1 MTDQLPGQKAQDLR
15 GILGTILHTYQQA
28 RSEVSFGGE
37 NEVSEVFRELREAV
51 ERIPTVAGNQ
61 YLKVVASYGKGNW
74 ATIPWLSI
82 LDRRETTTTQ
92 RGIYVVYLFSEAG
105 DGVYLTLAQGVTELE
120 SLHRKEAVRKL
131 NDRADGVRALIPSL
145 AGAGFDFSAG
155 IDLRSKGSKARM
167 YEASTIASK
176 YYGVDELPSDESLI
190 ADLDAALGAYGA
202 VVDAHKGRVAPRLE
216 RRVALVGTWG
226 TISRD
231 FSSVRESIDSNGG
244 WASGWTFRLREGV
257 RDELSRGFT
266 LYINGGRRQIVARA
280 RVGALRCAPS
290 ADGMANP
297 WPALPGTHDEGNR
310 FNDSANG
317 AYKTWFK
324 VEAIDS
330 IDPFPVEELDLVDGF
345 STSLSVVNQNAFG
358 YVYERLK
365 DSYPGADDGRDAAGA
380 DESTISAE
388 PEPDLDMSWLAAETL
403 LTEEALGS
411 MIDCLRG
418 SQPQLILAGPP
429 GTSKTW
435 VAQKLATYLTNGRKG
450 AVRLVQFHPS
460 YTYEAFI
467 EGLRPVAGPSG
478 VSFDVTAG
486 VVLQVVR
493 DMHKGGHLNDPD
505 HPYVIIMDEANRANL
520 PRVMGELLYLL
531 EYRDQAI
538 SLQLSKEFKLPSN
551 LMFIATM
558 NTADRSIRSIDAAMR
573 RRFEIFE
580 LAPDAEMLERYF
592 SSIALP
598 SAAVIE
604 GLSRLN
610 GHLTTDLDRHHT
622 IGHSFFMRNDMS
634 PKVLREVWM
643 RKLLPLIEEYYYD
656 QPDGIGSL
664 SVNQLWP
671 DYAD

>member
-1 MTDQLPGQKAQDLR
+1 MTDQLPGQESQNLR
-15 GILGTILHTYQQA
+15 AKLGTILRTYQHA

-37 NEVSEVFRELREAV
+37 NEVADVFRELKEGV
-51 ERIPTVAGNQ
+51 ERLAIVAGNEH
-61 YLKVVASYGKGNW
+61 LKVVASYGKGNW

-92 RGIYVVYLFSEAG
+92 RGVYVVYLFSEAG
-105 DGVYLTLAQGVTELE
+105 DGVYLTLAQGVTEFE

-131 NDRADGVRALIPSL
+131 NDRADGIRALIPSL
-145 AGAGFDFSAG
+145 ADAGFDLSSG
-155 IDLRSKGSKARM
+155 IDLRSSGSKARM
-167 YEASTIASK
+167 YEASTIAFK
-176 YYGVDELPSDESLI
+176 YYGVDELPSDQSLI
-190 ADLDAALGAYGA
+190 VDLEAALQAYGA
-202 VVDAHKGRVAPRLE
+202 VVDAHSDRVAPRLD
-216 RRVALVGTWG
+216 RRIALVGTWQ

-231 FSSVRESIDSNGG
+231 YGSVLEGIDSNGG

-257 RDELSRGFT
+257 RDELSSGFT
-266 LYINGGRRQIVARA
+266 LYINGGKRQIVAKA
-280 RVGALRCAPS
+280 RVGMLRCAPS
-290 ADGMANP
+290 ADGIANP
-297 WPALPGTHDEGNR
+297 WPSLPGTYDEGNR

-324 VEAIDS
+324 LEAIEF
-330 IDPFPVEELDLVDGF
+330 ITPFPVEELELLDGF
-345 STSLSVVNQNAFG
+345 STPNSVVNQNAFG
-358 YVYERLK
+358 YVYERIK
-365 DSYPGADDGRDAAGA
+365 DSWLGDDESQDAARVEA
-380 DESTISAE
+380 SSAPVE
-388 PEPDLDMSWLAAETL
+388 LEVDLDMSWLAAETL
-403 LTEEALGS
+403 LAEGELSS

-435 VAQKLATYLTNGRKG
+435 VAQKLATYLTRARKG

-478 VSFDVTAG
+478 VSFDVKAG
-486 VVLQVVR
+486 VVLQIVS
-493 DMHKGGHLNDPD
+493 DMRKAGHLNDPD

-580 LAPDAEMLERYF
+580 LAPDADVLERYF
-592 SSIALP
+592 NSRALP
-598 SAAVIE
+598 SEAVVE

-610 GHLTTDLDRHHT
+610 DHLTRDLDRHHT

-634 PKVLREVWM
+634 PKVLREVWK

-656 QPDGIGSL
+656 QPDGIGAL

>member
-1 MTDQLPGQKAQDLR
+1 MTDQLPGEKAQDLR
-15 GILGTILHTYQQA
+15 GMLSTILRTYQRT

-51 ERIPTVAGNQ
+51 ESVPTVAGNE

-92 RGIYVVYLFSEAG
+92 RGVYVVYLFSEAG
-105 DGVYLTLAQGVTELE
+105 DGVYLTLAQGITELE

-131 NDRADGVRALIPSL
+131 NDRADRVRALIPSL
-145 AGAGFDFSAG
+145 AGAGFDFLAG
-155 IDLRSKGSKARM
+155 VDLRSKGSKARM

-190 ADLDAALGAYGA
+190 ADLDAALRAYGA
-202 VVDAHKGRVAPRLE
+202 VVDAHNGRVAPGLE

-226 TISRD
+226 TVSRD
-231 FSSVRESIDSNGG
+231 FSSVREGIDSHGG

-257 RDELSRGFT
+257 RDQLSRGFT

-290 ADGMANP
+290 ADGIANP
-297 WPALPGTHDEGNR
+297 WPSLPGTRDEGNR

-324 VEAIDS
+324 VEAIEF
-330 IDPFPVEELDLVDGF
+330 IDPFPVEELELVDGL

-358 YVYERLK
+358 YVYERLE
-365 DSYPGADDGRDAAGA
+365 DSCPGDDGRQNAAGA
-380 DESTISAE
+380 YRSTVSAE
-388 PEPDLDMSWLAAETL
+388 PEPDLDMSWLVAETL
-403 LTEEALGS
+403 LTEEALGG
-411 MIDCLRG
+411 MTDCLRG

-435 VAQKLATYLTNGRKG
+435 VAQRVATYLTNGRRG

-467 EGLRPVAGPSG
+467 EGLRPIAGPSG

-493 DMHKGGHLNDPD
+493 DMRQAGHLNDRD

-538 SLQLSKEFKLPSN
+538 SLQLSEEFKLPSN
-551 LMFIATM
+551 LLFIATM

-580 LAPDAEMLERYF
+580 LAPDADVLKRYYN
-592 SSIALP
+592 SKGLP
-598 SAAVIE
+598 SEAVIE

-610 GHLTTDLDRHHT
+610 GHLTRDLDRHHT

-656 QPDGIGSL
+656 QPDGMGSL

-671 DYAD
+671 GYGD

>member
-1 MTDQLPGQKAQDLR
+1 
-15 GILGTILHTYQQA
+15 
-28 RSEVSFGGE
+28 
-37 NEVSEVFRELREAV
+37 
-51 ERIPTVAGNQ
+51 
-61 YLKVVASYGKGNW
+61 
-74 ATIPWLSI
+74 
-82 LDRRETTTTQ
+82 
-92 RGIYVVYLFSEAG
+92 
-105 DGVYLTLAQGVTELE
+105 
-120 SLHRKEAVRKL
+120 
-131 NDRADGVRALIPSL
+131 
-145 AGAGFDFSAG
+145 
-155 IDLRSKGSKARM
+155 M

-176 YYGVDELPSDESLI
+176 YYGVDELPPDESLI
-190 ADLDAALGAYGA
+190 ADLDAALRAYGA
-202 VVDAHKGRVAPRLE
+202 VVDAQKGRVAPGLE

-226 TISRD
+226 TISQD
-231 FSSVRESIDSNGG
+231 FSSVRESIDTNGG

-266 LYINGGRRQIVARA
+266 LYINGGGRKIVARA

-324 VEAIDS
+324 VEAIEFVN
-330 IDPFPVEELDLVDGF
+330 PFSVEELELVDGL

-358 YVYERLK
+358 YVYERFK
-365 DSYPGADDGRDAAGA
+365 DSYPGDDDGQAAAGA
-380 DESTISAE
+380 YGSTISAE

-435 VAQKLATYLTNGRKG
+435 VAQRLATYLTNGRKG

-493 DMHKGGHLNDPD
+493 DMRQAGHLNAPD

-580 LAPDAEMLERYF
+580 LAPDAEVLERYF

-610 GHLTTDLDRHHT
+610 GHLTRDLDRHHT

-656 QPDGIGSL
+656 QPDGMGSL
-664 SVNQLWP
+664 SVNHLWP

>member
-1 MTDQLPGQKAQDLR
+1 MTDQLPGQDSQDLR
-15 GILGTILHTYQQA
+15 SMLGTILRKYQHA

-37 NEVSEVFRELREAV
+37 NEIADVFRELKEAV
-51 ERIPTVAGNQ
+51 ASLPNVAGNEH
-61 YLKVVASYGKGNW
+61 LKVVASYGKGNW

-92 RGIYVVYLFSEAG
+92 RGVYVVYLFSEAG

-131 NDRADGVRALIPSL
+131 NDRADGVRALIPGL
-145 AGAGFDFSAG
+145 AGAGFDSAG

-190 ADLDAALGAYGA
+190 ADLDAALRAYGA
-202 VVDAHKGRVAPRLE
+202 VVAAHQERVAPGLE

-231 FSSVRESIDSNGG
+231 FSSVREGIDSNGG
-244 WASGWTFRLREGV
+244 WASGWTFKLREGV

-266 LYINGGRRQIVARA
+266 LYINGGRRQIVAKA
-280 RVGALRCAPS
+280 RVGALSCAPS
-290 ADGMANP
+290 VDGMANP
-297 WPALPGTHDEGNR
+297 WPSLPGTHDEGNR

-324 VEAIDS
+324 VEAIDF
-330 IDPFPVEELDLVDGF
+330 IDPFPVEELELVDGF

-365 DSYPGADDGRDAAGA
+365 DSYPLDGGGQNSAGG
-380 DESTISAE
+380 DGSTISVE
-388 PEPDLDMSWLAAETL
+388 PEPDLDISWLEAETL
-403 LTEEALGS
+403 LTEEVLGS

-418 SQPQLILAGPP
+418 TQPQLILAGPP

-493 DMHKGGHLNDPD
+493 DMRQAGHLNDPD

-558 NTADRSIRSIDAAMR
+558 NTADRSVRSIDAAMR

-580 LAPDAEMLERYF
+580 LAPDAEVLERYF

-610 GHLTTDLDRHHT
+610 GHLTRDLDRHHT

-656 QPDGIGSL
+656 QPDGMGSL

>member
-1 MTDQLPGQKAQDLR
+1 MTDQLPGETPRDMRDMIGA
-15 GILGTILHTYQQA
+15 ILGGYQQA
-28 RSEVSFGGE
+28 RSEITFGGE
-37 NEVSEVFRELREAV
+37 NDVTELFRRLKESV
-51 ERIPTVAGNQ
+51 ESIPTVADNKH
-61 YLKVVASYGKGNW
+61 LKVVASYGKGNW

-82 LDRRETTTTQ
+82 LDRRETNTTQ
-92 RGIYVVYLFSEAG
+92 RGVYVVYLFSEAG
-105 DGVYLTLAQGVTELE
+105 DGVYLTLAQGVNELE
-120 SLHRKEAVRKL
+120 SLHRKEAVRRL
-131 NDRADGVRALIPSL
+131 NERAVGLRALIPNL
-145 AGAGFDFSAG
+145 ADVGFDFSPG
-155 IDLRSKGSKARM
+155 IDLRSKNSKARM
-167 YEASTIASK
+167 YEASTIACK
-176 YYGVDELPSDESLI
+176 YYAVDKLPSDSVLI
-190 ADLDAALGAYGA
+190 ADLNVALNAYDT
-202 VVDAHKGRVAPRLE
+202 VVLSRKQQAPE
-216 RRVALVGTWG
+216 PDRRAALVGTWQ
-226 TISRD
+226 TIARD
-231 FSSVRESIDSNGG
+231 FKAVRESINGNGG
-244 WASGWTFRLREGV
+244 WASGWTFRLRESV
-257 RDELSRGFT
+257 RDALSKGFT
-266 LYINGGRRQIVARA
+266 LYINGGRRQIIARA
-280 RVGALRCAPS
+280 SVATLECAPTS
-290 ADGMANP
+290 DGMENP
-297 WPALPGTHDEGNR
+297 WPSLPGTYHERNR
-310 FNDSANG
+310 YNDSANG
-317 AYKTWFK
+317 AFKTWFRI
-324 VEAIDS
+324 EAIEYLE
-330 IDPFPVEELDLVDGF
+330 PFSVDELQLVEGL
-345 STSLSVVNQNAFG
+345 STPDSVVNPNAFG
-358 YVYERLK
+358 YVYERLNESWAGSNVRIDRSK
-365 DSYPGADDGRDAAGA
+365 DGA
-380 DESTISAE
+380 TPSAE

-493 DMHKGGHLNDPD
+493 DMRQAGHLNDPN

-580 LAPDAEMLERYF
+580 LAPDAEVLERYF

-610 GHLTTDLDRHHT
+610 GHLTRDLDRHHT

-656 QPDGIGSL
+656 QPDGMGSL

>member
-1 MTDQLPGQKAQDLR
+1 MTDHLPGQRAQDLR
-15 GILGTILHTYQQA
+15 GLLGTILRTYQKA

-51 ERIPTVAGNQ
+51 ESIPTVAGNEH
-61 YLKVVASYGKGNW
+61 LKVVASYGKGNW

-176 YYGVDELPSDESLI
+176 YYRVDELPSDESLI
-190 ADLDAALGAYGA
+190 ADLDAALRAYGA
-202 VVDAHKGRVAPRLE
+202 VVDAHKGRVAPGLE

-266 LYINGGRRQIVARA
+266 LYINGGGRKIVARA

-297 WPALPGTHDEGNR
+297 WPSLPGTHDEGNR

-324 VEAIDS
+324 VEAIEF
-330 IDPFPVEELDLVDGF
+330 IDPFPVEELDLVDGL

-365 DSYPGADDGRDAAGA
+365 DSYLGDDDGQDAAGA
-380 DESTISAE
+380 DGSTISAE

-493 DMHKGGHLNDPD
+493 DMRQAGHLNDPD

-580 LAPDAEMLERYF
+580 LAPDADVLERYL
-592 SSIALP
+592 SSLALP

-610 GHLTTDLDRHHT
+610 GHLTRDLDRHHT

-656 QPDGIGSL
+656 QPDGMGSL
-664 SVNQLWP
+664 SVNHLWP

>member
-1 MTDQLPGQKAQDLR
+1 MTNLLPGQEAQELR
-15 GILGTILHTYQQA
+15 GKLGTILRTYQRA

-37 NEVSEVFRELREAV
+37 NEVAEVFRELREAV
-51 ERIPTVAGNQ
+51 ESLPIVAGNE

-74 ATIPWLSI
+74 ATIPWLSV

-92 RGIYVVYLFSEAG
+92 RGVYVVYLFSEAG
-105 DGVYLTLAQGVTELE
+105 NGVYLTLAQGVTELD

-131 NDRADGVRALIPSL
+131 NDRAEGIRALIPGL

-155 IDLRSKGSKARM
+155 IDLRSNGSKARM

-176 YYGVDELPSDESLI
+176 YYGVDELPSDEALI
-190 ADLDAALGAYGA
+190 ADLEAALQAYGV
-202 VVDAHKGRVAPRLE
+202 VVDAHKGRVAPGLG
-216 RRVALVGTWG
+216 RRIALVGTWQ

-231 FSSVRESIDSNGG
+231 FDSVREGIDSHGG

-257 RDELSRGFT
+257 RDELSGGFT
-266 LYINGGRRQIVARA
+266 LYINGGRRQIVAIA
-280 RVGALRCAPS
+280 RVGAIRCAPS

-297 WPALPGTHDEGNR
+297 WPSLPGTYDEGNR

-324 VEAIDS
+324 VEAIEFIDS
-330 IDPFPVEELDLVDGF
+330 FPVEELDLVDGF
-345 STSLSVVNQNAFG
+345 STSSSVVNQNAFG

-365 DSYPGADDGRDAAGA
+365 DSYLRDGDAQDPTDVDGS
-380 DESTISAE
+380 DMSVDLKL
-388 PEPDLDMSWLAAETL
+388 DLDMSWLAAETL
-403 LTEEALGS
+403 LTEEVLGS
-411 MIDCLRG
+411 MIDCLSG

-435 VAQKLATYLTNGRKG
+435 VAQRLAAYLTRGRAG

-478 VSFDVTAG
+478 VSFEVTAG
-486 VVLQVVR
+486 IVLQVVS
-493 DMHKGGHLNDPD
+493 DMRRAGHLNDPH

-531 EYRDQAI
+531 EYRDQTI

-551 LMFIATM
+551 LKFIATM

-580 LAPDAEMLERYF
+580 LAPDAHVLERYF
-592 SSIALP
+592 NSIALP
-598 SAAVIE
+598 SAIVIE

-610 GHLTTDLDRHHT
+610 EHLTRDLDRHHT

-634 PKVLREVWM
+634 PKVLRDIWM

-656 QPDGIGSL
+656 QPDGMGAL

-671 DYAD
+671 EYAD

>member
-1 MTDQLPGQKAQDLR
+1 MTDHLPGQKPQDLR
-15 GILGTILHTYQQA
+15 GMLGTILRTYQQA

-37 NEVSEVFRELREAV
+37 NEISEVFRNLRETV
-51 ERIPTVAGNQ
+51 ESLPTVAGNDH
-61 YLKVVASYGKGNW
+61 LKVVASYGKGNW
-74 ATIPWLSI
+74 ATIPWLSL

-92 RGIYVVYLFSEAG
+92 RGVYVVYLFSEAG

-176 YYGVDELPSDESLI
+176 YYRVDELPSDESLI
-190 ADLDAALGAYGA
+190 ADLDAALRAYGA
-202 VVDAHKGRVAPRLE
+202 VVDAHKVRVAPGLE

-226 TISRD
+226 TISQD

-244 WASGWTFRLREGV
+244 WASGWTFKLREDL

-266 LYINGGRRQIVARA
+266 LYINGGGRKIVARA

-297 WPALPGTHDEGNR
+297 WPSLPGTHDEGNR

-324 VEAIDS
+324 VEAIEF
-330 IDPFPVEELDLVDGF
+330 IDPFPVEELELVDGF

-365 DSYPGADDGRDAAGA
+365 DSWRGDDYGRDAIGG
-380 DESTISAE
+380 DGSTISAE
-388 PEPDLDMSWLAAETL
+388 LEADLDMSWLAAETL

-435 VAQKLATYLTNGRKG
+435 VAQKLATYLTNGRTG

-493 DMHKGGHLNDPD
+493 DMRQAGHLNDPH

-580 LAPDAEMLERYF
+580 LAPDAEVLERYL

-610 GHLTTDLDRHHT
+610 GHLTRDLDRHHT

-634 PKVLREVWM
+634 PKVLREVWT

-656 QPDGIGSL
+656 QPDGMGSL
-664 SVNQLWP
+664 SVNQLWH

>member
-1 MTDQLPGQKAQDLR
+1 MTDHLPGQRAQDLR
-15 GILGTILHTYQQA
+15 GLLGTILRTYQKA

-51 ERIPTVAGNQ
+51 ESIPTVAGNEH
-61 YLKVVASYGKGNW
+61 LKVVASYGKGNW

-145 AGAGFDFSAG
+145 AGAGFHFSAG

-176 YYGVDELPSDESLI
+176 YYRVDELPSDELLI
-190 ADLDAALGAYGA
+190 ADLDAALRAYGA
-202 VVDAHKGRVAPRLE
+202 VVDAHKGRVASGLE

-226 TISRD
+226 TISQD

-266 LYINGGRRQIVARA
+266 LYINGGGRKIVATA

-297 WPALPGTHDEGNR
+297 WPSLPGTHDEGNR

-324 VEAIDS
+324 VEAIEF
-330 IDPFPVEELDLVDGF
+330 IDPFPVEELELVDGF

-365 DSYPGADDGRDAAGA
+365 DSYPGDDDGQDAAGA
-380 DESTISAE
+380 DGSTISAE

-493 DMHKGGHLNDPD
+493 EMRQAGHLNDPD

-580 LAPDAEMLERYF
+580 LAPDADVLERYL
-592 SSIALP
+592 SSMALP

-604 GLSRLN
+604 GLSKLN
-610 GHLTTDLDRHHT
+610 GHLTRDLDRHHT

-634 PKVLREVWM
+634 PKVLREVWI

-656 QPDGIGSL
+656 QPDGMGSL

>member
-1 MTDQLPGQKAQDLR
+1 MTDHLPGQKAQGLR
-15 GILGTILHTYQQA
+15 GMLGTILRTYQQA

-37 NEVSEVFRELREAV
+37 NQVSEVFRQLREAV
-51 ERIPTVAGNQ
+51 ERIRTVAGNEH
-61 YLKVVASYGKGNW
+61 LKVVASYGKGNW

-92 RGIYVVYLFSEAG
+92 RGVYVVYLFSEAG

-176 YYGVDELPSDESLI
+176 YYRVDELPSDESLI
-190 ADLDAALGAYGA
+190 ADLDAALRAYGT

-226 TISRD
+226 TISQD

-244 WASGWTFRLREGV
+244 WASGWTFKLREDL

-266 LYINGGRRQIVARA
+266 LYINGGGRKIVARA

-297 WPALPGTHDEGNR
+297 WPLLPGTHDEGNR

-324 VEAIDS
+324 VEAIEF
-330 IDPFPVEELDLVDGF
+330 IDPFPVEELELVNGF

-365 DSYPGADDGRDAAGA
+365 DSWPGDDDGQGTAGG
-380 DESTISAE
+380 DGSTISAE

-403 LTEEALGS
+403 LTEEALSS

-493 DMHKGGHLNDPD
+493 DMHKAGHLNDPD

-580 LAPDAEMLERYF
+580 LAPDAAVLERYL

-598 SAAVIE
+598 SAALIE

-610 GHLTTDLDRHHT
+610 GHLTRDLDRHHT

-634 PKVLREVWM
+634 PKVLREVWT

-656 QPDGIGSL
+656 QPDGMGSL

>member
-15 GILGTILHTYQQA
+15 GMLGTILRTYQQA

-131 NDRADGVRALIPSL
+131 NDRADRVRALIPSL

-176 YYGVDELPSDESLI
+176 YYRVDELPSDESLI
-190 ADLDAALGAYGA
+190 ADLDAALRAYGA
-202 VVDAHKGRVAPRLE
+202 VVDAHTGRVAPGLE

-266 LYINGGRRQIVARA
+266 LYINGGGRKIVARA
-280 RVGALRCAPS
+280 RVGALRCASS
-290 ADGMANP
+290 AEGMANP
-297 WPALPGTHDEGNR
+297 WPSLPGTHEEGNR

-324 VEAIDS
+324 VEAIEF
-330 IDPFPVEELDLVDGF
+330 IDPFPVEELELVDGF
-345 STSLSVVNQNAFG
+345 STSLNVVNQNAFG

-365 DSYPGADDGRDAAGA
+365 DSYPGDDDGRDAAGA
-380 DESTISAE
+380 DGSTISAE
-388 PEPDLDMSWLAAETL
+388 PELDLDMSWLAAETL

-411 MIDCLRG
+411 MVDCLRG

-435 VAQKLATYLTNGRKG
+435 VAQKLATYLTNGRKD

-493 DMHKGGHLNDPD
+493 DMHQAGHLNDPD

-580 LAPDAEMLERYF
+580 LAPDAEVLERYF

-610 GHLTTDLDRHHT
+610 GHLTRDLDRHHT

-656 QPDGIGSL
+656 QPDGMGSL

>member
-1 MTDQLPGQKAQDLR
+1 MTDRLPTSRTQGLR
-15 GILGTILHTYQQA
+15 NMLGTILRTYQQA

-61 YLKVVASYGKGNW
+61 HLKVVASYGKGNW

-92 RGIYVVYLFSEAG
+92 RGVYVVYLFSEAG

-131 NDRADGVRALIPSL
+131 NYRADGVRALIPSL

-190 ADLDAALGAYGA
+190 ADLDAALQAYGA
-202 VVDAHKGRVAPRLE
+202 VVDAYKGRVAPGLE

-244 WASGWTFRLREGV
+244 WASGWTFKLREGL

-266 LYINGGRRQIVARA
+266 LYINGGGRKIVARA

-297 WPALPGTHDEGNR
+297 WPSLPGTHDEGNR

-324 VEAIDS
+324 VEAIEF
-330 IDPFPVEELDLVDGF
+330 IDPFPVEELELVDGF

-365 DSYPGADDGRDAAGA
+365 DSWPGDDDGQDAAGG
-380 DESTISAE
+380 DGSTISAE

-411 MIDCLRG
+411 MINCLRG

-493 DMHKGGHLNDPD
+493 DMHKAGHLNDPD

-558 NTADRSIRSIDAAMR
+558 NTADRSIRFIDAAMR

-580 LAPDAEMLERYF
+580 LAPDAQVLERYL

-610 GHLTTDLDRHHT
+610 GHLTRDLDRHHT

-634 PKVLREVWM
+634 PKVLREVWT

-656 QPDGIGSL
+656 QPDGMGSL

>member
-1 MTDQLPGQKAQDLR
+1 MTDHLPGQKAQDLR
-15 GILGTILHTYQQA
+15 GMLGTILRTYQQA

-37 NEVSEVFRELREAV
+37 NQVSEVFRDLREAV

-61 YLKVVASYGKGNW
+61 HLKVVASYGKGNW

-92 RGIYVVYLFSEAG
+92 RGVYVVYLFSEAG

-176 YYGVDELPSDESLI
+176 YYRVDELPSDELLI
-190 ADLDAALGAYGA
+190 ADLDAALRAYGA
-202 VVDAHKGRVAPRLE
+202 VVDAHKGWVAPGLE

-226 TISRD
+226 TISQD

-244 WASGWTFRLREGV
+244 WASGWTFKLREGV

-266 LYINGGRRQIVARA
+266 LYINGGGRKIVARA
-280 RVGALRCAPS
+280 RVGSLRCAPS
-290 ADGMANP
+290 ADGIGNP
-297 WPALPGTHDEGNR
+297 WPSLPGTHDEGNR

-324 VEAIDS
+324 VEAIEF
-330 IDPFPVEELDLVDGF
+330 IEPFPVEELELVDGF
-345 STSLSVVNQNAFG
+345 ATSTSVVNQNAFG
-358 YVYERLK
+358 YVYERLN
-365 DSYPGADDGRDAAGA
+365 DSWRGDDDGQDAAGGVR
-380 DESTISAE
+380 STISAE
-388 PEPDLDMSWLAAETL
+388 LEPDLDMSWLVAETL

-478 VSFDVTAG
+478 VSFDVTPG

-493 DMHKGGHLNDPD
+493 DMRQAGHLNDPD
-505 HPYVIIMDEANRANL
+505 HPCVIIMDEANRANL

-580 LAPDAEMLERYF
+580 LAPDADVLERYF
-592 SSIALP
+592 SSVALP

-610 GHLTTDLDRHHT
+610 GHLTRDLDRHHT

-656 QPDGIGSL
+656 QPDGMGSL

>member
-1 MTDQLPGQKAQDLR
+1 M
-15 GILGTILHTYQQA
+15 LGTILRTYQQA

-37 NEVSEVFRELREAV
+37 NQVSEVFRVLREAV
-51 ERIPTVAGNQ
+51 EGIPTVAGNQ

-131 NDRADGVRALIPSL
+131 NERADGVRALIPSL

-155 IDLRSKGSKARM
+155 INLRSKSSKARM

-190 ADLDAALGAYGA
+190 ADLDAALRAYGA
-202 VVDAHKGRVAPRLE
+202 VVDAHKGRVASGLE
-216 RRVALVGTWG
+216 GRVALVGTWG

-297 WPALPGTHDEGNR
+297 WPSLPGTQDEGNR

-317 AYKTWFK
+317 AYKTWLK
-324 VEAIDS
+324 IEAIEF
-330 IDPFPVEELDLVDGF
+330 IDPFPVEELELVDGF
-345 STSLSVVNQNAFG
+345 STSNSVVNQNAFG

-365 DSYPGADDGRDAAGA
+365 NSWPGNDDGQDAADA
-380 DESTISAE
+380 DGSTNSAE
-388 PEPDLDMSWLAAETL
+388 PELDLDMVWLEAETL

-411 MIDCLRG
+411 MIDCLCG

-493 DMHKGGHLNDPD
+493 DMRQAGHLNDPD

-580 LAPDAEMLERYF
+580 LAPDAEVLGRYF

-598 SAAVIE
+598 STAVIE

-610 GHLTTDLDRHHT
+610 GHLTRDLDRHHT

-656 QPDGIGSL
+656 QPDGMGSL

>member
-1 MTDQLPGQKAQDLR
+1 MRDMLGAILR
-15 GILGTILHTYQQA
+15 TYQQA

-37 NEVSEVFRELREAV
+37 NEISEVFRNLRETV
-51 ERIPTVAGNQ
+51 ESLPTVAGNDH
-61 YLKVVASYGKGNW
+61 LKVVASYGKGNW

-92 RGIYVVYLFSEAG
+92 RGVYVVYLFSEAG

-155 IDLRSKGSKARM
+155 IDLRFKGSKARM

-176 YYGVDELPSDESLI
+176 YYRVDELPSDESLI
-190 ADLDAALGAYGA
+190 ADLDAALRAYGA
-202 VVDAHKGRVAPRLE
+202 VVDAHKVRVAPGLE

-297 WPALPGTHDEGNR
+297 WPALPGTDDEGNR
-310 FNDSANG
+310 FNDSASG

-324 VEAIDS
+324 VEAIET

-358 YVYERLK
+358 YVYERLI

-388 PEPDLDMSWLAAETL
+388 LEADLDMSWLAAETL

-478 VSFDVTAG
+478 VSFDLTAG

-493 DMHKGGHLNDPD
+493 DMRQAGHLNDPN

-580 LAPDAEMLERYF
+580 LAPDAEVLERYF

-610 GHLTTDLDRHHT
+610 GHLTRDLDRHHT

-634 PKVLREVWM
+634 PKVLREVWT

-656 QPDGIGSL
+656 QPDGMGSL

>member
-15 GILGTILHTYQQA
+15 GMLGRILRTYQQA

-51 ERIPTVAGNQ
+51 ESIPTVAGNAN
-61 YLKVVASYGKGNW
+61 LKVVASYGKGNW

-92 RGIYVVYLFSEAG
+92 RGVYVVYLFSEAG

-176 YYGVDELPSDESLI
+176 YYRVDDLPSDESLI
-190 ADLDAALGAYGA
+190 ADLDASLRAYGA
-202 VVDAHKGRVAPRLE
+202 VVDAHKGQVAPGPE

-226 TISRD
+226 SISQD
-231 FSSVRESIDSNGG
+231 FGSVRESIDSNGG

-266 LYINGGRRQIVARA
+266 LYINGGGRKIVARA

-290 ADGMANP
+290 ADGMPNP
-297 WPALPGTHDEGNR
+297 WPSLPGTHDEGNR

-324 VEAIDS
+324 VEAIEF
-330 IDPFPVEELDLVDGF
+330 IDPFPVEELELVDGF

-365 DSYPGADDGRDAAGA
+365 DSYLGDDDGQDATCA
-380 DESTISAE
+380 DGSTISAE
-388 PEPDLDMSWLAAETL
+388 LEPDLDMSWLVAETL

-411 MIDCLRG
+411 MVDCLRG
-418 SQPQLILAGPP
+418 SQSQLILAGPP

-493 DMHKGGHLNDPD
+493 DMRQAGHLNDPD

-580 LAPDAEMLERYF
+580 LAPDAEVLERYL
-592 SSIALP
+592 SSVALP

-610 GHLTTDLDRHHT
+610 GHLTRDLDRHHT

-656 QPDGIGSL
+656 QPDGMGSL

>member
-1 MTDQLPGQKAQDLR
+1 
-15 GILGTILHTYQQA
+15 
-28 RSEVSFGGE
+28 
-37 NEVSEVFRELREAV
+37 
-51 ERIPTVAGNQ
+51 
-61 YLKVVASYGKGNW
+61 
-74 ATIPWLSI
+74 
-82 LDRRETTTTQ
+82 
-92 RGIYVVYLFSEAG
+92 
-105 DGVYLTLAQGVTELE
+105 
-120 SLHRKEAVRKL
+120 
-131 NDRADGVRALIPSL
+131 
-145 AGAGFDFSAG
+145 
-155 IDLRSKGSKARM
+155 M

-176 YYGVDELPSDESLI
+176 YYRVDELPSDELLI
-190 ADLDAALGAYGA
+190 ADLNAALRAYGA
-202 VVDAHKGRVAPRLE
+202 VVDAHKGRVTTGLQ

-226 TISRD
+226 TISQD

-244 WASGWTFRLREGV
+244 WASGWTFKLREDL

-266 LYINGGRRQIVARA
+266 LYINGGGRKIVARA

-297 WPALPGTHDEGNR
+297 WPSLPGTHDEGNR

-324 VEAIDS
+324 VEAIEF
-330 IDPFPVEELDLVDGF
+330 IDPFPVEELELVNGF

-365 DSYPGADDGRDAAGA
+365 DSWPGDDDGQYAAGG
-380 DESTISAE
+380 DGSTISAE

-493 DMHKGGHLNDPD
+493 DMHKAGHLNDPD

-580 LAPDAEMLERYF
+580 LAPDAAVLERYL

-610 GHLTTDLDRHHT
+610 GHLARDLDRHHT

-634 PKVLREVWM
+634 PKVLREVWT

-656 QPDGIGSL
+656 QPDGMGSL

>member
-1 MTDQLPGQKAQDLR
+1 MTDHLPGQRAQDLR
-15 GILGTILHTYQQA
+15 DTLGTILRTYQQA

-51 ERIPTVAGNQ
+51 ERIPTVTGNQ
-61 YLKVVASYGKGNW
+61 HLKVVASYGKGNW

-131 NDRADGVRALIPSL
+131 NDRADGVRALIPGL
-145 AGAGFDFSAG
+145 AGAGFDFAAG

-190 ADLDAALGAYGA
+190 ADLDAALRAYGA
-202 VVDAHKGRVAPRLE
+202 VVDAHKGRVAPGLE
-216 RRVALVGTWG
+216 RRVSLVGTWG
-226 TISRD
+226 TISRE

-290 ADGMANP
+290 AEGMANP
-297 WPALPGTHDEGNR
+297 WPSLPGTHDEGNR

-324 VEAIDS
+324 VEAIEF
-330 IDPFPVEELDLVDGF
+330 IDPFPVEELELVDGF

-365 DSYPGADDGRDAAGA
+365 DSYSGDDDGQDAAGA
-380 DESTISAE
+380 EGSTISAE
-388 PEPDLDMSWLAAETL
+388 PELDLDMSWLAAETL

-411 MIDCLRG
+411 MIGCLRG

-467 EGLRPVAGPSG
+467 EGLRPVAAPSG

-493 DMHKGGHLNDPD
+493 NMRKAGHLNNPD
-505 HPYVIIMDEANRANL
+505 YAYVIIMDEANRANL

-573 RRFEIFE
+573 RRFDIFE
-580 LAPDAEMLERYF
+580 LAPDADVLERYF

-610 GHLTTDLDRHHT
+610 GHLARDLDRHHT

-634 PKVLREVWM
+634 PKVLREIWM

-656 QPDGIGSL
+656 QPDGMGSL